1 MTYEMGEASG
11 GGIAASM
18 VITDVGLVEMLLR

>member
-11 GGIAASM
+11 EGIAASM
-18 VITDVGLVEMLLR
+18 VITDVGVVGMLLR